1 MQIAGSSVF
10 NKALKIFSGHFTQ
23 EVWKE
28 CKEIGVGVAADGKG
42 AVFAVANYFPPG
54 NYRNQFRDNVK
65 PPQA

>member
-1 MQIAGSSVF
+1 
-10 NKALKIFSGHFTQ
+10 LKIFSGHFTQ